1 MSGVVAIP
9 GVELTFA
16 GGKQMTIPPLS
27 LGALEQLLDRINDV
41 MAGGKM
47 DATSIGTVIDAAH
60 AALKRNYPE
69 LTREQ
74 VGDLVD
80 LGNMR
85 EVLEATMS
93 ASGLE
98 AKPVDA
104 SGEALA
110 P

>member
-1 MSGVVAIP
+1 MSGVVNVP
-9 GVELTFA
+9 GIEVPFT
-16 GGKQMTIPPLS
+16 GGQTLTIPPLS
-27 LGALEQLLDRINDV
+27 LGALEQLLDRINAVMGGASMDV
-41 MAGGKM
+41 S
-47 DATSIGTVIDAAH
+47 SIGTVIDAAH

-69 LTREQ
+69 MTRDQ

-80 LGNMR
+80 LANMR
-85 EVLEATMS
+85 EVLEAVMS